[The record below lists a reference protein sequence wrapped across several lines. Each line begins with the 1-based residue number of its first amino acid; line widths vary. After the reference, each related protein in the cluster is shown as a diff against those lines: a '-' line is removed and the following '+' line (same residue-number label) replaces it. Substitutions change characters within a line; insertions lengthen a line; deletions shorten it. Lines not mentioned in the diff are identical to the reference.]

1 VPECPV
7 GLRAFF
13 SARTLGVLAGEA
25 RLKLLDLFLDFLF
38 AVTRGKEDVVALR
51 SGLRREE
58 GVFSLLTQ
66 PLSLQRATRLGNGLG
81 SIMPRLTA
89 LVNCSGKRIEPHPT
103 LTTPTLPQNRING
116 SVIFYT
122 FTEYVLCSILFLG
135 I

>member
-1 VPECPV
+1 VAPV
-7 GLRAFF
+7 GFKSVF

-66 PLSLQRATRLGNGLG
+66 PLSLSARCAPRERTGLNYAAPNGAG
-81 SIMPRLTA
+81 SWKL
-89 LVNCSGKRIEPHPT
+89 E
-103 LTTPTLPQNRING
+103 Q
-116 SVIFYT
+116 
-122 FTEYVLCSILFLG
+122 
-135 I
+135 